1 MKHKQFHY
9 DFSPE
14 KNQALIREREVSF
27 EDVIAAISDGGLL
40 DLIDHPNASRYP
52 HQKIYIVAIEG
63 YAYLVPFVRED
74 EETVF
79 LKTIIPSRK
88 MTKKYLSQ
96 S

>member
-1 MKHKQFHY
+1 MKRKQFHY

-52 HQKIYIVAIEG
+52 HQKIYIIAIEG

-96 S
+96 G